1 MKVIVVAGARP
12 NFMKVAPILRALR
25 ARGHQPVF
33 VHTGQHYDEA
43 MSAVFLR
50 ELDIEAP
57 EYHLGVGSGSHAAQT
72 ARIMESFDPV
82 LEAVEPAWTVVV
94 GDVNSTIAVALV
106 VSKRRSELNT
116 RLAHV
121 EAGLRSGD
129 WSMPEEVN
137 RVVTDRLSDLLL
149 TPSHDVE
156 ANLRGEGLWGTQC
169 VFVGNVMIDSLLAV
183 LPRARAQAP
192 DFVRHRSRPYVLSTL
207 HRPSN
212 VDDAERL
219 SGILSAL
226 DALSHDLDVV
236 LPLHPRTRARIASF
250 GLESLLTRLHVL
262 SPLSYLEMVAATDG
276 AAVAVTD
283 SGGVQE
289 ETTVLGVPCVTVR
302 EQTERP
308 ITVSQGTNR
317 MVPWPPTAE
326 GIVGAARDAVRRGRK
341 AVGELAPEGWDGRAG
356 ERVVEALERAPR

>member
-50 ELDIEAP
+50 ELDIDAP

-72 ARIMESFDPV
+72 ARIMEAFDPV
-82 LEAVEPAWTVVV
+82 LEEVAPAWTVVV

-106 VSKRRSELNT
+106 VSKRRHELRT

-149 TPSHDVE
+149 TPSRDVE
-156 ANLRGEGLWGTQC
+156 PNLKAEGLWGDHC
-169 VFVGNVMIDSLLAV
+169 VFVGNAMIDSLLAS
-183 LPRARAQAP
+183 LPRAREHAP
-192 DFVRHRSRPYVLSTL
+192 AFVRERTTRPFVLSTL

-212 VDDAERL
+212 VDDPERL
-219 SGILSAL
+219 AGILRAL
-226 DALSHDLDVV
+226 DTLASTLDVV
-236 LPLHPRTRARIASF
+236 LPLHPRTRARLVSF
-250 GLESLLTRLHVL
+250 GLEPLLARIEVL
-262 SPLSYLEMVAATDG
+262 SPLSYLEMIAATDA
-276 AAVAVTD
+276 AAVVVTD

-308 ITVSQGTNR
+308 ITVTQGTNR
-317 MVPWPPTAE
+317 MVPWPPTTE
-326 GIVGAARDAVRRGRK
+326 GVIGAVHEALARGRR
-341 AVGELAPEGWDGRAG
+341 AVGEMAPEGWDGRAG
-356 ERVVEALERAPR
+356 ERVVEALEQV

>member
-50 ELDIEAP
+50 ELDIDAP

-72 ARIMESFDPV
+72 ARIMEAFDPV
-82 LEAVEPAWTVVV
+82 LEAVAPEWTVVV

-106 VSKRRSELNT
+106 VSKRRHELHT

-149 TPSHDVE
+149 TPSRDVE
-156 ANLRGEGLWGTQC
+156 ANLRAEGLWGEHC
-169 VFVGNVMIDSLLAV
+169 VFVGNVMIDSLLAS
-183 LPRARAQAP
+183 LPRAREHARAL
-192 DFVRHRSRPYVLSTL
+192 VTGRTRPFVLSTL

-212 VDDAERL
+212 VDDPERL
-219 SGILSAL
+219 AGILRAL
-226 DALSHDLDVV
+226 DMLTHELDVV
-236 LPLHPRTRARIASF
+236 LPLHPRTRARLTAF
-250 GLESLLTRLHVL
+250 GLESLLARIEVL
-262 SPLSYLEMVAATDG
+262 SPMSYLEMIAATDA
-276 AAVAVTD
+276 AAVVVTD

-308 ITVSQGTNR
+308 ITVTQGSNR
-317 MVPWPPTAE
+317 MVPWPPTTE
-326 GIVGAARDAVRRGRK
+326 GVITAVHEALARGRR

-356 ERVVEALERAPR
+356 ERVVEALERASR